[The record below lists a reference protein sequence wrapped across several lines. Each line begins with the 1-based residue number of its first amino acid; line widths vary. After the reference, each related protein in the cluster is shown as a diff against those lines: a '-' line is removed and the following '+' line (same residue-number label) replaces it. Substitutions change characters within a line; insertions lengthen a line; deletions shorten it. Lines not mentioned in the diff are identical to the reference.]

1 MLRNVCLY
9 SIRQFY
15 FEHDKLYF
23 PTVFK
28 KKVEQEDGSV
38 KVEDKPGNQYVFNY
52 TYLYHLL
59 KDHECFR
66 TETHPDLLFKTNT
79 KVMKQMFIHVNREFS
94 SWLMGMKAWGKDPE
108 KFTGK
113 PNMPYYSKKYFQ
125 TKFPKESI
133 SFTKEKGKAVLSMT
147 NIVLDL
153 PDFIGKDN
161 ICEVLISPEGNGFD
175 IITSYKINDD
185 VIRSIV
191 KESKNFSF
199 KKVKNEETDEIIV
212 TNKDFKDSDL
222 KVVGC
227 DIGLNNLMALA
238 SNDKSMPDLL
248 VNGREL
254 KSVNQYYNKVK
265 AQKTSELP
273 KGLYSSKAIRKLTET
288 RNHKINSMCHEVT
301 KKVVDFLLIH
311 GINCLVVGNNKGWKQ
326 EINIGKRNNQNFVSL
341 PFAKVRNMLK
351 YKCHLN
357 GIIYLETE
365 ESYTS
370 KCSFTDRESMSHQD
384 DYKGKRI
391 IRSLFKDSKGH
402 IFNADIHGALN
413 IIRKVFS
420 YDVFKDDLISYVKK
434 KIVKLHTYTN
444 LIKNNQVL
452 NSQFNIH
459 NIKEKSVNPVLG

>member
-1 MLRNVCLY
+1 
-9 SIRQFY
+9 
-15 FEHDKLYF
+15 
-23 PTVFK
+23 
-28 KKVEQEDGSV
+28 
-38 KVEDKPGNQYVFNY
+38 
-52 TYLYHLL
+52 
-59 KDHECFR
+59 
-66 TETHPDLLFKTNT
+66 
-79 KVMKQMFIHVNREFS
+79 MKQMFIHVNREFS
-94 SWLMGMKAWGKDPE
+94 SWLMAMKAWGKAPE

-212 TNKDFKDSDL
+212 TNKDFKDSAL
-222 KVVGC
+222 KVAGC

-238 SNDKSMPDLL
+238 SNDKSIPDLL

-288 RNHKINSMCHEVT
+288 RNHKINSMCHEAT
-301 KKVVDFLLIH
+301 KKVVDFLIQYNV
-311 GINCLVVGNNKGWKQ
+311 NCLVVGNNKGWKQ

-341 PFAKVRNMLK
+341 PFAKVRNMLR

-370 KCSFTDRESMSHQD
+370 KCSFTDRESMSHKD
-384 DYKGKRI
+384 DYKGKRMT
-391 IRSLFKDSKGH
+391 RSLFKDSKGH

-413 IIRKVFS
+413 IIRKVFG

-434 KIVKLHTYTN
+434 KIVKLSRYAD
-444 LIKNNQVL
+444 LIK
-452 NSQFNIH
+452 SSY
-459 NIKEKSVNPVLG
+459 IKEKSVNPVLG